1 MIFIT
6 HPEVQVDPGRD
17 VTRWHLSDRG
27 IARMRAFAETAP
39 RFSAIWASTETKAIE
54 AAGILA
60 AAQGIGI
67 QVHEGLGE
75 NDRSATGFLPP
86 NEFENAADAF
96 FAYPETSFRGWETAL
111 AAQAR
116 VVTAW
121 QQIALKE
128 IAVVA
133 HGAVG
138 TLLRCHLAGLPIS
151 RQYDQPGQGH
161 YWRIVDGQPTGWQPL
176 T

>member
-6 HPEVQVDPGRD
+6 HPEVEVDPARP
-17 VTRWHLSDRG
+17 VTRWRLSDEG
-27 IARMRAFAETAP
+27 IARMRTFAETAP
-39 RFSAIWASTETKAIE
+39 PLKSIWASDETKAIE

-60 AAQGIGI
+60 AAQGIGVQI
-67 QVHEGLGE
+67 HPGLGE

-86 NEFENAADAF
+86 EEFERAADIF
-96 FAYPETSFRGWETAL
+96 FAEPDLSFRGWETAH

-116 VVTAW
+116 VVAAW
-121 QQIALKE
+121 AQIAAE
-128 IAVVA
+128 GVAIVA

-161 YWRIVDGQPTGWQPL
+161 YWRIEGGQPTGWLPL